1 MTVLGGDFAVI
12 LRITAPASVSVDRIT
27 SSLSKLF
34 PSFLVAARPTSHS
47 PPLPSP
53 SHILTIS
60 IEGPDQPGVVAAF
73 TAALTSAHPTLSIR
87 DLDTDTSSAPFA
99 GYKVFSLR
107 CVVAVSG
114 EVGRDGVRD
123 KLVEFE
129 DKWGFDVVI
138 EEDGMEQDGRDGE
151 EGEGEGEYVE
161 EEEVDDRGRG
171 GDGGRG
177 SRQPGKPQRR

>member
-12 LRITAPASVSVDRIT
+12 LRITTPPSLSVDSVT
-27 SSLSKLF
+27 SSLSQLF
-34 PSFLVAARPTSHS
+34 PSFLVAARPTSQS

-73 TAALTSAHPTLSIR
+73 TASLRSAHPTLTIR

-114 EVGRDGVRD
+114 EVGREGVRE
-123 KLVEFE
+123 KLEEFE
-129 DKWGFDVVI
+129 EKWGFDVVI
-138 EEDGMEQDGRDGE
+138 EEDGMEEGREDGE
-151 EGEGEGEYVE
+151 EGEEVE
-161 EEEVDDRGRG
+161 EEEEVVVADDRGRG

-177 SRQPGKPQRR
+177 RQASRPQRR

>member
-12 LRITAPASVSVDRIT
+12 LRITTPPQLSVDSLT
-27 SSLSKLF
+27 ASLSKLF

-73 TAALTSAHPTLSIR
+73 TAALRAAHPSLSIR

-114 EVGRDGVRD
+114 EVGREGVRG
-123 KLVEFE
+123 KLEEFE
-129 DKWGFDVVI
+129 QKWGFDVVI
-138 EEDGMEQDGRDGE
+138 EDE
-151 EGEGEGEYVE
+151 EGMGEAEEVE
-161 EEEVDDRGRG
+161 EEEEEEVAADDRGRG
-171 GDGGRG
+171 GDAARGRQAD
-177 SRQPGKPQRR
+177 RPPRR

>member
-12 LRITAPASVSVDRIT
+12 LRITTPPSISVDSIT
-27 SSLSKLF
+27 ASLSKLF
-34 PSFLVAARPTSHS
+34 PAFLVAARPTSHS

-73 TAALTSAHPTLSIR
+73 TAALRAAHSTLSIR

-114 EVGRDGVRD
+114 EVGREGVRD
-123 KLVEFE
+123 KLEEFE
-129 DKWGFDVVI
+129 QKWGFDVVI
-138 EEDGMEQDGRDGE
+138 EEDGMEGREGEEGDGE
-151 EGEGEGEYVE
+151 EVE
-161 EEEVDDRGRG
+161 EEEELAVDDRGRG

-177 SRQPGKPQRR
+177 RQPNKPQQR